1 MITINDVTSEE
12 DDLTAEDKVNVSR
25 INELRREMSSHNMRA
40 AELDVLINAYATAV
54 KNSVAPEEEVAEH

>member
-1 MITINDVTSEE
+1 MITINDVTYEE
-12 DDLTAEDKVNVSR
+12 DDLT
-25 INELRREMSSHNMRA
+25 A